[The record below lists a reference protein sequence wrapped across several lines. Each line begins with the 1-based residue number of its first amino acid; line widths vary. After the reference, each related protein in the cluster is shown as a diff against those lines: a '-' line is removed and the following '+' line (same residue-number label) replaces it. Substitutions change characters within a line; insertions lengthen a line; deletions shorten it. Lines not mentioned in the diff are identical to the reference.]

1 MIETVIINS
10 EKLEK
15 ELDDILHYE
24 FKNCD
29 IYKNEVY
36 NFNYELKRFLNP
48 FLNLQ
53 LYHDYSISLTD
64 PKIYTA
70 DKKRVLC
77 FTCNNFNNDSSYI
90 FYIDNYIGMNEVTV
104 KSKNG
109 KEEEV
114 VWKYQVEPNMT
125 YLPKALSLT
134 KSGVKKSVEILE
146 GKDEYTINYQNGN
159 DKIIKIVLSSEDLS
173 KILSLYDLQ
182 IFIAIVKEG
191 RDFGFE
197 YMLLYLID
205 ICQKIKDK
213 FNIKMFEMHYDKER
227 NYFFNYLVIKEG
239 KIQRFEHKVNDLVTI
254 LDENSIWHYSD
265 DNVRIDADDNL
276 NETVRF
282 KSGINKRILGR
293 KITRGEQS
301 IKRVR
306 DTLTH
311 IIK

>member
-1 MIETVIINS
+1 MIETTIINS
-10 EKLEK
+10 QKLSD

-24 FKNCD
+24 FKKCD
-29 IYKNEVY
+29 FDKKEVY
-36 NFNYELKRFLNP
+36 NFSYELKRFLEN
-48 FLNLQ
+48 FLDLY
-53 LYHDYSISLTD
+53 LYHDYSLSLTN
-64 PKIYTA
+64 PKIYTD
-70 DKKRVLC
+70 DKKRVLR
-77 FTCNNFNNDSSYI
+77 FTCQNINNNSSYI
-90 FYIDNYIGMNEVTV
+90 FYIDNYIGMNEVIV
-104 KSKNG
+104 KNKNVN
-109 KEEEV
+109 EET
-114 VWKYQVEPNMT
+114 VWKYQVGANMN
-125 YLPKALSLT
+125 YIPKALSIN

-182 IFIAIVKEG
+182 IFIDIVKEG

-213 FNIKMFEMHYDKER
+213 LNIKMFEMHYDKER
-227 NYFFNYLVIKEG
+227 NYFFNYLVIKDG
-239 KIQRFEHKVNDLVTI
+239 KLQRFEHKVNDLVTT